1 MLPRCLMPLLL
12 LFMLIASPGLQA
24 ADKPNDRA
32 ALAGLKTAKVVFD
45 MRVTDSDK
53 LVFNL
58 TLFGETLDSL
68 IAQRIKPEMV
78 VAFRGPGIGLLSA
91 TELDEEALDLIRSL
105 KKKGVRFEACA
116 LAMRTFKV
124 DPKGLVREIR
134 LVANVFNSLIG
145 YQHKGYALIVIN

>member
-1 MLPRCLMPLLL
+1 
-12 LFMLIASPGLQA
+12 
-24 ADKPNDRA
+24 
-32 ALAGLKTAKVVFD
+32 
-45 MRVTDSDK
+45 
-53 LVFNL
+53 
-58 TLFGETLDSL
+58 
-68 IAQRIKPEMV
+68 MV

>member
-1 MLPRCLMPLLL
+1 MLPRYLMPLLL
-12 LFMLIASPGLQA
+12 LFLLIAPSELRAG
-24 ADKPNDRA
+24 DKPNDRA

-45 MRVTDSDK
+45 VRVTDSDK
-53 LVFNL
+53 LLFNL
-58 TLFGETLDSL
+58 KLFGETLDGL
-68 IAQRIKPEMV
+68 IAQGIKPEMV
-78 VAFRGPGIGLLSA
+78 VAFRGPGIGLLST
-91 TELDEEALDLIRSL
+91 TELEEEALDLIRSL

-145 YQHKGYALIVIN
+145 WQHKGYALIVIS